1 MFDFE
6 INFKPGVRSNK
17 MSERSVTFKIVKY
30 LLISKICVIIVISFV
45 YLVALIVFSTH
56 SYNEKNSPE
65 EEVLY
70 YYHNESTTLDRMLFF
85 TKFQK

>member
-1 MFDFE
+1 
-6 INFKPGVRSNK
+6 

-30 LLISKICVIIVISFV
+30 LLISKICVIIVISFI

-70 YYHNESTTLDRMLFF
+70 YYHKDSTSLDRMLFF
-85 TKFQK
+85 LQIFKQKIYF